1 MAWFTQ
7 FVVRTLGRFGGRGR
21 SRRAQHLTLGR
32 RGETEAFF
40 YLQRLGYRFVATNF
54 RVPHNRGEIDLVG
67 WDQDVLCFIEVKT
80 RTDASFA
87 PPSTAVTQAKQRH
100 IVSVARRYLRRLPGA
115 RPPSCRFDIL
125 SIVPADGDQFQM
137 TLRKGAFTW
146 TRATRTGASSGTSA
160 TIVPGAAEGRIRP
173 CPQPSQAMR
182 PGQRIDGAD
191 FIALP

>member
-1 MAWFTQ
+1 MAASIGFAVMAWFTQ
-7 FVVRTLGRFGGRGR
+7 FVVRTLGRFGGKVR
-21 SRRAQHLTLGR
+21 SRRAQHLALGR

-40 YLQRLGYRFVATNF
+40 YLQSLGYRFVANNF

-100 IVSVARRYLRRLPGA
+100 IVSVARRYLRRLRGA

-125 SIVPADGDQFQM
+125 SLVPGGSGELQM

-146 TRATRTGASSGTSA
+146 DAGASRRRELQYFGDYRSWY
-160 TIVPGAAEGRIRP
+160 RR
-173 CPQPSQAMR
+173 R
-182 PGQRIDGAD
+182 W
-191 FIALP
+191 